1 MRRLSI
7 ILAFGFLAS
16 FFVQQQVLAQAEKPK
31 PEDVL
36 RKMCD
41 YLGNLPAF
49 GCRMVATF
57 DIKAPQEDPVQQ
69 LTKMTV
75 RLQRP
80 NRLAMIVDEGKMGL
94 TVVSDGK
101 QLTQY
106 LDVLKR
112 YAVREAPAAFAEMM
126 DVGVQLKPTILG
138 SQGSLIPTG
147 GDDYFKR
154 LTAGVTSSK
163 YIGTEKVGGVQCHHL
178 RFVEKRFDWDIWIAD
193 GKQSVVEKIVVDLS
207 KQFADEKATVTY
219 TVAFS
224 DWNVAPKFTD
234 ADFTFKP
241 PVGAEE
247 ADQLIEPEPPHPLL
261 GKPAP
266 PFKTVD
272 VDGHP
277 FDLKSHLGKDV
288 ILLDFWATSCGPCI
302 MLMPE
307 LEEVAKKFA
316 DRGVVYRAVNGG
328 EDAASIKQ
336 FLAATKIKAPIILDP
351 ELQIWRGYQVEP
363 IPQTVLIGKD
373 GKVQAV
379 HLGYGPALAGEISQ
393 EIEGLL
399 AGKDLAGAELA
410 KFNKPG
416 KKRPPQVNP
425 ADEAAK

>member
-7 ILAFGFLAS
+7 IFLLGFLAM
-16 FFVQQQVLAQAEKPK
+16 FFVKQQVLAEPTNSK

-36 RKMCD
+36 RKMSD
-41 YLGNLPAF
+41 YLGSLPAF
-49 GCRMVATF
+49 GCRIVATL
-57 DIKAPQEDPVQQ
+57 DIKPAHEDPVQQ
-69 LTKMTV
+69 VTKMTA
-75 RLQRP
+75 RLERP

-106 LDVLKR
+106 FGVLKR
-112 YAVREAPAAFAEMM
+112 YAVREAPRTFAEMT
-126 DVGVQLKPTILG
+126 DVGVHLKPTILG

-147 GDDYFKR
+147 VEDYFKR
-154 LTAGVTSSK
+154 L
-163 YIGTEKVGGVQCHHL
+163 VGGVEASKFSPAEAVGGIMCYHL
-178 RFVEKRFDWDIWIAD
+178 RFIEKRFDWDIWINNTENRP
-193 GKQSVVEKIVVDLS
+193 VVEKIVVDMS

-241 PVGAEE
+241 PAGAEQ
-247 ADQLIEPEPPHPLL
+247 ADELIERDPPHPLL

-288 ILLDFWATSCGPCI
+288 VMLDFWSTSCGPCV

-307 LEEVAKKFA
+307 LEAVAEKFA

-328 EDAASIKQ
+328 EDAESIKA
-336 FLAATKIKAPIILDP
+336 FLQATKIKAPIVMDP
-351 ELQIWRGYQVEP
+351 DLQIWRAYRVEP

-373 GKVQAV
+373 GKVQGV
-379 HLGYGPALAGEISQ
+379 HIGYGEQLAGEIAK

-399 AGKDLAGAELA
+399 AGKDLAAEELG
-410 KFNKPG
+410 KRKKPQ
-416 KKRPPQVNP
+416 KQPN
-425 ADEAAK
+425 